1 VVGEALLADDPINA
15 DYRQKLI
22 LSYQNAGE
30 MRRATDKR
38 GALDYYRRAL
48 ALGEELLAADPAN
61 ALTRRDLAFTHKRIA
76 DFLADLEDN
85 SQSLLHYRRALE
97 GYQKL
102 VTEAPGGFVA
112 RFLLATCYAGVARME
127 ARLGEVEPAFEE
139 CRKAIALLQEI
150 TGEPPGHL
158 GRAQAHRYLGYAY
171 VALAASPKASIG
183 ESRQRTSAARDMFR
197 QAQNIMDE
205 ARGESTLGVDEEWA
219 KEIAGEIAKC
229 DAALAKKE

>member
-1 VVGEALLADDPINA
+1 
-15 DYRQKLI
+15 
-22 LSYQNAGE
+22 
-30 MRRATDKR
+30 MTDKR
-38 GALDYYRRAL
+38 GALEYYRRAME
-48 ALGEELLAADPAN
+48 LGEELLAADPAN
-61 ALTRRDLAFTHKRIA
+61 ALTRRDLAFAHKRVA

-85 SQSLLHYRRALE
+85 SQSLLHYKKALE

-127 ARLGEVEPAFEE
+127 ARLGEVEPALEE
-139 CRKAIALLQEI
+139 CRKANALLQEI
-150 TGEPPGHL
+150 TGAPNHL

-183 ESRQRTSAARDMFR
+183 ESRQRTSTARDMFR
-197 QAQNIMDE
+197 QAQDIMDG
-205 ARGESTLGVDEEWA
+205 ARGESGLGVDEEWA

-229 DAALAKKE
+229 DTALEK